1 MIRANKLTQLEGPRN
16 VDEFGKSG
24 DFGEIL
30 PMLQRWQ
37 NFVKVV
43 EQIISEYMRYDWKAP
58 ETWWIHFKRTHEGY
72 WQKPQTCYY
81 VENMMS
87 RNVVQLTVTY
97 STSSY
102 TLNVMYTNI
111 I

>member
-16 VDEFGKSG
+16 VGEFGENGEIDKSG

-58 ETWWIHFKRTHEGY
+58 ETWWIHFKRTHEVY

-81 VENMMS
+81 VENMIS
-87 RNVVQLTVTY
+87 RNAVQLTV
-97 STSSY
+97 
-102 TLNVMYTNI
+102 I
-111 I
+111 H